1 MSDVAPAAVFGT
13 LLPGF
18 VGTTLP
24 SWLETRLREG
34 LAGVCLFGE
43 NIVDPAQTRALT
55 DAIRAANPCAIIAI
69 DEEGGDVTRL
79 HAATG
84 APFPGNAVL
93 GRLDDLELTG
103 AVGAAVAGELAA
115 AGVNLNFAPDVDVN
129 SNPDN
134 PVIGVRSFGAD
145 ARLVARHSAAWI
157 AAHEAAGV
165 AVSAKHFPGHG
176 DTAQDSHLALPVV
189 EASRAE
195 LDERELPPFAA
206 SIAAGART
214 IMSSHIVVPAL
225 DGPKTPATFS
235 RAVLDDLLRSSL
247 GFAGVVVS
255 DALDMAGASGEVGI
269 PRAAALAL
277 EAGCDLLCIGTRNTD
292 EQLALIEAAVRAAV
306 ARDELPASR
315 IEEAAARVA
324 ALGAQLAA
332 TVPGGAELPGDS
344 DADAAS
350 GDGWSSGPPPV
361 SAERIRTAFEVKP
374 GAAPAAGATLVTIE
388 TTANIAVG
396 HSPWGVAAAG
406 GAVVEVREEDAAGV
420 LASLTA
426 GDGGLAPLVLIG
438 KDNHRHAWVRELIDE
453 ARATR
458 PGTIAIDMGWPAPDR
473 AYADVATFGASRIV
487 GAALIDWLERP

>member
-1 MSDVAPAAVFGT
+1 MSVLGT

-24 SWLETRLREG
+24 DWLDARLRDG

-55 DAIRAANPCAIIAI
+55 DAIRAANPRAIIAI

-93 GRLDDLELTG
+93 GRLDDADLTG
-103 AVGAAVAGELAA
+103 AVGAAVAHELAA

-145 ARLVARHSAAWI
+145 APLVSRHSSAWI

-176 DTAQDSHLALPVV
+176 DTAQDSHLALPIV
-189 EASRAE
+189 EATRDE
-195 LDERELPPFAA
+195 LDARELPPFVA

-225 DGPKTPATFS
+225 DGPETPATFS
-235 RAVLDDLLRSSL
+235 RAVLDDLLRSRL
-247 GFAGVVVS
+247 GFQGVVVS

-277 EAGCDLLCIGTRNTD
+277 DAGCDLLCIGTRNTD
-292 EQLALIEAAVRAAV
+292 EQLSLIAAAVDAAI
-306 ARDELPASR
+306 ARGELDR
-315 IEEAAARVA
+315 TRVDDAAARVA
-324 ALGAQLAA
+324 ALGTALAA
-332 TVPGGAELPGDS
+332 TVPGGAELPAEG
-344 DADAAS
+344 
-350 GDGWSSGPPPV
+350 GWSAAAPPV
-361 SAERIRTAFEVKP
+361 PAERIRDAFEVKP
-374 GAAPAAGATLVTIE
+374 GVRPAEGATLVSIE
-388 TTANIAVG
+388 TTVNIAVG

-406 GAVVEVREEDAAGV
+406 GAVTPVSAAGLGAGADAGSAAASTAASTAV
-420 LASLTA
+420 RDALAALP
-426 GDGGLAPLVLIG
+426 DGPLVLIG
-438 KDNHRHAWVRELIDE
+438 KDNHRHEGVRELIDA
-453 ARATR
+453 ARAER
-458 PGTIAIDMGWPAPDR
+458 PGTIAIDMGWPSPDR

-487 GAALIDWLERP
+487 GAALLDWLAAP